1 MQLTKEQHAA
11 IHIHDKNLIVVAGAG
26 SGKTRILVERYLQ
39 MLDANPS
46 WHIHAL
52 VAITFTEAAAW
63 EMRDRLRTEL
73 QRRAQFADGDRWARH
88 LAALDS
94 ARIDT
99 IHGLCADLLRA
110 NAAQAGIDPLFEVLA
125 ETDAAILLG
134 DAVEDVLAEIDT
146 PLAKLFTQVDAF
158 HIKSSLQDIA
168 LVQADTPP
176 LPADPAQIFEQWQT
190 QWGESALA
198 ARDHLLRADE
208 IAALAELP
216 MLPSADKLADLV
228 WQYDNY
234 LRRIEAAN
242 DSQTAQRLMQQCYS
256 EGAVGG
262 KGKAKAWGGKE
273 TKARAAQTL
282 RNLRERIK
290 VALEIAGKPPGEL
303 DLASAEALIL
313 WNRLFQRVRQQY
325 AALKRDRALLD
336 FNDLERLAAELL
348 QNDQVQQR
356 YRGTEF
362 KHLLVDE
369 FQDTNRAQWQII
381 QSLADVRRG
390 GSLFVVG
397 DPKQSIYQF
406 RGADVSVFER
416 VRGQIAGQERGLELP
431 LAISFRAHRR
441 LVEQFNTVFSRLLT
455 RAEASPTRQYE
466 VVFDKP
472 MQAFRQA
479 APESAAL
486 ELLLLDTSIRDENGE
501 LVQSKNRSK
510 QHYAADDVRR
520 WEAHQIAARI
530 HEIVAQERQVHDR
543 QQDCWRPI
551 RYGDIAVLF
560 RALSKVTLYEDVF
573 KAKEIPFLTVAGR
586 GYFDRQEVWDVLDL
600 LRALHNP
607 ADDLSL
613 ATALRSPMFAF
624 SDDLL
629 LALRLM
635 MDDSAVPLP
644 LWTALQMADEACPGV
659 SPDDLPR
666 LRHAR
671 AVLDELR
678 RMAGRVSISRLLRHA
693 LATTRYLA
701 ILTGL
706 PDGDRRRGNIEK
718 LLQLADDSGKN
729 RLGEFSQYLTDL
741 TTREAREG
749 EALLKADDSVR
760 LMTVHASKGLE
771 FPMVILADAA
781 RSSPSVSPMLLA
793 DAQHGLSCK
802 VYEPASNRYES
813 GFAHKRNIALQRQK
827 EAAEAKRLL
836 YVAATRA
843 QDYLLISGAV
853 SLAKSGV
860 WKARGWLGK
869 LLKTLD
875 LEDLP
880 REETQIASLAGHPL
894 RIAMPDRPTDE
905 ALWYRSARSAADLW
919 NLATEASAYPPLAPP
934 LLQNMPDFP
943 TQPSHLSVTSLAN
956 LGEVRFGAD
965 AKKRR
970 EAALR
975 FRETALHDL
984 PPRAHPLNLRQRR
997 ISQRQ
1002 IGSIVHELLRL
1013 KAFQMQDEPPAELIE
1028 AVAWQRGATDA
1039 SALPGM
1045 LEQVRRLLDN
1055 YARSDVCGWIER
1067 ARAESRPVFT
1077 ELPFI
1082 LLWHER
1088 VIHGA
1093 MDVLLQGADGV
1104 WRIID
1109 YKTGDAGG
1117 DWLGHARQYRLQL
1130 GVYAAAV
1137 QEQLDLGEPPWIYV
1151 HYLHHNR
1158 TIQLDYADCQI
1169 ELQRLEATLGE
1180 AIGDHG

>member
-1 MQLTKEQHAA
+1 MQPTKEQHAA
-11 IHIHDKNLIVVAGAG
+11 IHIHDQNLIVVAGAG

-39 MLDANPS
+39 LLDANPS
-46 WHIHAL
+46 WPIHAL

-63 EMRDRLRTEL
+63 EMRGRLRTEL
-73 QRRAQFADGDRWARH
+73 QRRGQSADGGRWARH

-125 ETDAAILLG
+125 ESDAALLLR
-134 DAVEDVLAEIDT
+134 DAVADVLAEIDA
-146 PLAKLFTQVDAF
+146 PLAKLFAQVDVF
-158 HIKSSLQDIA
+158 HIKSSLQDMA

-176 LPADPAQIFEQWQT
+176 LPADAALIFTQWQT
-190 QWGESALA
+190 QWSESALE
-198 ARDHLLRADE
+198 ARNHLLRADE

-216 MLPSADKLADLV
+216 MPTVADKLADLAQ
-228 WQYDNY
+228 QYDNC
-234 LRRIEAAN
+234 LRRIEAAS
-242 DSQTAQRLMQQCYS
+242 DAQNAHRLMEECYR
-256 EGAVGG
+256 EGAVGSIG
-262 KGKAKAWGGKE
+262 SAKAWGGKE
-273 TKARAAQTL
+273 AKMQVAQTL
-282 RNLRERIK
+282 RNVRERINA
-290 VALEIAGKPPGEL
+290 ALEIAGNPPDEL
-303 DLASAEALIL
+303 DRASAEALAL
-313 WNRLFQRVRQQY
+313 WDRLFQRTRQRY
-325 AALKRDRALLD
+325 AAMKRERALLD
-336 FNDLERLAAELL
+336 FSDLEWLAAELL
-348 QNDQVQQR
+348 QNDQVQKR
-356 YRGTEF
+356 YRGSEF

-381 QSLADVRRG
+381 QSLADVNRG

-416 VRGQIAGQERGLELP
+416 VREHIAGQRQGLELP
-431 LAISFRAHRR
+431 LATSFRTHRP
-441 LVEQFNTVFSRLLT
+441 LVEQFNSLFSRLL
-455 RAEASPTRQYE
+455 RRDEDSPARQYE
-466 VVFDKP
+466 VTFDQP
-472 MQAFRQA
+472 MRAFRLA
-479 APESAAL
+479 APDSAAL
-486 ELLLLDTSIRDENGE
+486 ELLLLDKGIRDEHGE
-501 LVQSKNRSK
+501 YVRGKSRRK
-510 QHYAADDVRR
+510 QNYAADDMRR
-520 WEAHQIAARI
+520 WEAHEIAGRI
-530 HEIVAQERQVHDR
+530 HEIIAQERQVHDR
-543 QQDCWRPI
+543 QRDCWRPI
-551 RYGDIAVLF
+551 RYGDIAILF
-560 RALSKVTLYEDVF
+560 RALSKVTLYEAVF
-573 KAKEIPFLTVAGR
+573 KARGIPFLTVAGR
-586 GYFDRQEVWDVLDL
+586 GYFDRQEVWDILDL

-613 ATALRSPMFAF
+613 AAALRSPMFAF

-635 MDDSAVPLP
+635 TDDSADPLP
-644 LWTALQMADEACPGV
+644 LWTALQLADETCLGISA
-659 SPDDLPR
+659 DDLPR
-666 LRHAR
+666 LQHAR
-671 AVLDELR
+671 AALYELR
-678 RMAGRVSISRLLRHA
+678 RMAGRVSISQLLRHA
-693 LATTRYLA
+693 LAATRYLA

-729 RLGEFSQYLTDL
+729 TLGEFSQYLSDL
-741 TTREAREG
+741 TAREAREG
-749 EALLKADDSVR
+749 EALLEADDSVR

-781 RSSPSVSPMLLA
+781 WSGASASPMLLA
-793 DAQHGLSCK
+793 DSQRGLSCK
-802 VYEPASNRYES
+802 VYAPASNRYES
-813 GFAHKRNIALQRQK
+813 GFAHKRNIALQRLK

-853 SLAKSGV
+853 SQDKNSL
-860 WKARGWLGK
+860 WNARGWLGQ
-869 LLKTLD
+869 LLKILD
-875 LEDLP
+875 LAELP
-880 REETQIASLAGHPL
+880 REETQIVSLAGHPL
-894 RIAMPDRPTDE
+894 RIAMPDRPPDE
-905 ALWYRSARSAADLW
+905 TLWQRAAGSVADLW
-919 NLATEASAYPPLAPP
+919 DLNAEASAYPPLTPP
-934 LLQNMPDFP
+934 LLQKLPDFP
-943 TQPSHLSVTSLAN
+943 TQPRHLSVTQLAD

-965 AKKRR
+965 AKKQR

-984 PPRAHPLNLRQRR
+984 PPRAYPLNLRQRR
-997 ISQRQ
+997 ISQRK
-1002 IGSIVHELLRL
+1002 IGAIVHELLRQQ
-1013 KAFQMQDEPPAELIE
+1013 AFQLQNETPDELIE
-1028 AVAWQRGATDA
+1028 AIAWQHGATDA
-1039 SALPGM
+1039 SALPVI

-1055 YARSDVCGWIER
+1055 FAQSDVCGWIER
-1067 ARAESRPVFT
+1067 ARAEKRSVFT

-1093 MDVLLQGADGV
+1093 MDVLLQGTDDV

-1137 QEQLDLGEPPWIYV
+1137 QEQLALGEPPLTYV
-1151 HYLHHNR
+1151 HYLRHNR
-1158 TIQLDYADCQI
+1158 TVRLDYADCQV
-1169 ELQRLEATLGE
+1169 ELERLGTTLGE